1 MSTLRRIA
9 ASITTS
15 FDWMVNQIENHEA
28 LVETALRE
36 MQQAA
41 GKARVQL
48 KRVKLDGKKMRESLD
63 ELSNRAETWAQRAVR
78 IRDEDEKKALDC
90 IRRRNAAK
98 KERAQVE
105 KRLEAHSKLEVQLE
119 SDLKQIY
126 SRLEELKQKKNMYL
140 AREYRAKAQQ
150 VGKLPDIDLITE
162 VDDIFVRWDSK
173 IDLTEI
179 YAAPA
184 DELEEEFS
192 SQEEEEELLAELDE
206 LTKQ

>member
-1 MSTLRRIA
+1 
-9 ASITTS
+9 
-15 FDWMVNQIENHEA
+15 
-28 LVETALRE
+28 
-36 MQQAA
+36 
-41 GKARVQL
+41 
-48 KRVKLDGKKMRESLD
+48 
-63 ELSNRAETWAQRAVR
+63 
-78 IRDEDEKKALDC
+78 
-90 IRRRNAAK
+90 
-98 KERAQVE
+98 
-105 KRLEAHSKLEVQLE
+105 
-119 SDLKQIY
+119 
-126 SRLEELKQKKNMYL
+126 L